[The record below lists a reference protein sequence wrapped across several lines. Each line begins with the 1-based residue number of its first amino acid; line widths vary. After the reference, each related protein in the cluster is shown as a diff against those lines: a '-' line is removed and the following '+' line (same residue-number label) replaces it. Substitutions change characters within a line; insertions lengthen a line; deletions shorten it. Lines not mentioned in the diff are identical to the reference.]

1 VFDGAG
7 DIGCGVLYEN
17 VNMRKVAPELLRDFK
32 LAGTGGE
39 VAGITGGLRAQAA
52 CLGATDCNKFSLRP
66 IR

>member
-52 CLGATDCNKFSLRP
+52 CLGGD
-66 IR
+66 